1 MKHLRELYTYFL
13 FFKKYIGVQF
23 HIYVFVFF
31 IVGFIEVVGIAL
43 FAPLFS
49 TFGSSDQ
56 EPDKITIYFNEFLK
70 WLDLSQDL
78 TTTLLVI
85 VTVFCLKAVV
95 LYSAEVYGFQILG
108 RFSSRIRK
116 NIINSISSMNYD
128 FYLSQNTGDLTNIV
142 TTETGR
148 TINAFK
154 KYIHYIAE
162 TINLFVMIIAI
173 TYLGFEALILIS
185 ILGIVYMILTKRLL
199 MRSKKLSTGVTK
211 HNGKLQN
218 SIIQMLQSY
227 KYLKTTNR
235 FDQIKVTKNIKTINL
250 SPGEIT
256 HISATAEFSLALLLS
271 LVRKIPFIDPNLTT
285 DRQIYRGMQLRG
297 KRIGIFGFGRLGKK
311 MARYAEALDMEWVS
325 FDKNDTE
332 KHKKSLLET
341 SDIISIHLPL
351 CKDTVDFFDTQEFST
366 MLKKPF
372 IINTSRPQLINKK
385 ALINSLNNNTISG
398 LAMDFISYNADNKW
412 DADLRKY
419 SGSKLLLTPHIAGN
433 TYESVSEASEV
444 VVDKFHSLV

>member
-1 MKHLRELYTYFL
+1 MNKGMNIYINEKDVYKEIDFNLYNKFENVWREGDVFSKDSIDAVLIGLREVIDDKFIKNFPNL
-13 FFKKYIGVQF
+13 KYIV
-23 HIYVFVFF
+23 
-31 IVGFIEVVGIAL
+31 
-43 FAPLFS
+43 S
-49 TFGSSDQ
+49 C
-56 EPDKITIYFNEFLK
+56 
-70 WLDLSQDL
+70 
-78 TTTLLVI
+78 TTAT
-85 VTVFCLKAVV
+85 
-95 LYSAEVYGFQILG
+95 
-108 RFSSRIRK
+108 
-116 NIINSISSMNYD
+116 D
-128 FYLSQNTGDLTNIV
+128 
-142 TTETGR
+142 
-148 TINAFK
+148 
-154 KYIHYIAE
+154 H
-162 TINLFVMIIAI
+162 
-173 TYLGFEALILIS
+173 
-185 ILGIVYMILTKRLL
+185 
-199 MRSKKLSTGVTK
+199 
-211 HNGKLQN
+211 
-218 SIIQMLQSY
+218 
-227 KYLKTTNR
+227 
-235 FDQIKVTKNIKTINL
+235 IKVTKNIKTINL

-271 LVRKIPFIDPNLTT
+271 LVRKIPFIDPNVTT